1 MIEIFWIHAKM
12 YFPCKVISWT
22 PLRATRRST
31 TLNSRSSL
39 WRLPTIVLNKSPSST
54 TSATKM
60 STRRRQ
66 LSQGEGNTKETLAA
80 IQRKHTTKRSRPAAG
95 MASRKYEAVQP
106 TTNDTTTRSMVLAL
120 RLGTTPT
127 INPQE
132 SSSPFAASSVGAPA
146 PAKRVFTQGDQASGH
161 QNPVPCNTIT
171 IYVKLVINWW

>member
-1 MIEIFWIHAKM
+1 MTLEPPQPQLTTTNYNNQFWLTKGIRKAIVSQIIQDSRRLSSIKPM
-12 YFPCKVISWT
+12 QTWLLVSSSSNNNT
-22 PLRATRRST
+22 PLPLPWIGDT
-31 TLNSRSSL
+31 T
-39 WRLPTIVLNKSPSST
+39 T
-54 TSATKM
+54 TSDND
-60 STRRRQ
+60 
-66 LSQGEGNTKETLAA
+66 NTIDMVGDIPVSWILD
-80 IQRKHTTKRSRPAAG
+80 
-95 MASRKYEAVQP
+95 